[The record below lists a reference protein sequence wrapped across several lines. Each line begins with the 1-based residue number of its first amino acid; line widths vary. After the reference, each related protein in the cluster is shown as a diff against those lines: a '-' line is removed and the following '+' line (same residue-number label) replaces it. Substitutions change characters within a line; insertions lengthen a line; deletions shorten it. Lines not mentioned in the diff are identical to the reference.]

1 VVVVRTLASSNRRR
15 SKMMIRRR
23 RRRRRR
29 RGETVRARKQHFM
42 AALFDNS
49 DIKAFLPLARA
60 CERFLEEEETSAS
73 AFSL

>member
-1 VVVVRTLASSNRRR
+1 VVRTLASSNRRR
-15 SKMMIRRR
+15 SKMMIR